1 MERMQMNSRRF
12 ATKRSLA
19 IGAAVLAVGVGAG
32 AAIAETSGVF
42 DPRAEH
48 QAFESAVAKHL
59 GVTTQQLENA
69 YKAAALE
76 RLDAAVAAGRIT
88 KEQADTI
95 RSRIESGGFLGPFG
109 MLGGPGMHA
118 PGGGHLSAAAAY
130 LGIDE
135 AALVDKL
142 QSGQSLAD
150 VARARGKSVDGL
162 KQALVADEKKE
173 LDQAVEDGRL
183 TDAQRDELLARI
195 EAHVDDMVN
204 GTGPPAV
211 APPFG
216 APFGQ
221 RFQGPHV

>member
-1 MERMQMNSRRF
+1 MNLRRF

-19 IGAAVLAVGVGAG
+19 IGMALLVVAVGAG
-32 AAIAETSGVF
+32 AAVAETSGVF
-42 DPRAEH
+42 DAKAEH
-48 QAFESAVAKHL
+48 QAFEASVAKQL

-69 YKAAALE
+69 YKTAALE

-88 KEQADTI
+88 KEQADVM

-109 MLGGPGMHA
+109 MLGGPGMQG

-130 LGIDE
+130 IGIDE
-135 AALVDKL
+135 TTLADKL

-150 VARARGKSVDGL
+150 VARANGKSVEGL
-162 KQALVADEKKE
+162 KQALIADEKKE

-183 TDAQRDELLARI
+183 TDTQRDELLSRV
-195 EAHVDDMVN
+195 ESQVDEMIN
-204 GTGPPAV
+204 RTGPPDG

-216 APFGQ
+216 PPFGQ
-221 RFQGPHV
+221 RFDGPRV